1 MSEQPQPAPAGHSP
15 GGDRLVLWILL
26 GIVIGALLGGLSPT
40 GGSAVQF
47 IGDLFLQAL
56 KMIIVPLVTL
66 SITVG
71 ITGLGDVRRLGT
83 IGWRT
88 IAYYLT
94 TTTLAVITGLVLV
107 SLIHPGIGADTAGAT
122 LAEAVRGKEGATP
135 AETIR
140 QVLAGLLP
148 ANVIAAAAE
157 TEVLPLIVFSLFF
170 GGVLT
175 TFGERA
181 RPLISLLEL
190 GNDVVMRMVHVIMR
204 FAPLGI
210 GCLVAGRLA
219 QANGFAGFL
228 PELAKVGRYSL
239 TVLLGLSIH
248 GLLTLP
254 LLLVFLGRRSMKHYA
269 IAVSE
274 ALATA
279 FGTASSSATLPLTVE
294 CTTEKGG
301 VSSRTASFVLPLGAT
316 INMDG
321 TALYEAV
328 AAVFIAE
335 AFGVHLDPAALVV
348 VALTATLASIGAAG
362 IPEAGLV
369 TMVIVLKA
377 VDLPIEGISIILL
390 VDWFLDRC
398 RTTINVWGDSVGAA
412 IIDRFE
418 TPGGLTA
425 APGDR

>member
-1 MSEQPQPAPAGHSP
+1 MSVQPQPAPAGQPP
-15 GGDRLVLWILL
+15 GSDRLVLWILL
-26 GIVIGALLGGLSPT
+26 GIVIGALLGGLSPAA
-40 GGSAVQF
+40 GNHLQF
-47 IGDLFLQAL
+47 LGDLFLQAL

-88 IAYYLT
+88 VGYYLT

-107 SLIHPGIGADTAGAT
+107 SLIHPGIGADAAGAE
-122 LAEAVRGKEGATP
+122 LAEAVRGKEGAT
-135 AETIR
+135 AGETIR

-148 ANVIAAAAE
+148 ANIIAAAAE

-181 RPLISLLEL
+181 RPLIGLLEL

-219 QANGFAGFL
+219 QANGFAGFW
-228 PELAKVGRYSL
+228 PELVKVGRYSL

-254 LLLVFLGRRSMKHYA
+254 LLLIFLARRSMKSYA

-274 ALATA
+274 ALVTA

-294 CTTEKGG
+294 CTTEKAG
-301 VSSRTASFVLPLGAT
+301 VSPRTASFVLPLGAT

-335 AFGVHLDPAALVV
+335 AFGVHLAPAALVV

-398 RTTINVWGDSVGAA
+398 RTTINVWGDAVGAA

-418 TPGGLTA
+418 APDGLTA
-425 APGDR
+425 APGGR